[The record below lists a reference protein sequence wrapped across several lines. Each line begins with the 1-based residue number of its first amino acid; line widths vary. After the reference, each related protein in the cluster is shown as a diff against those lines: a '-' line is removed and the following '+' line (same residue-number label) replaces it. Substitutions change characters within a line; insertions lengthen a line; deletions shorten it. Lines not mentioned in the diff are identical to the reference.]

1 MKQFLLTIIILPF
14 LLSAQTEGKKIFSFS
29 NSPIPDQNITAI
41 ATDNTGLNWIGTLK
55 GLICY
60 NGKRWHTIT
69 SKNSKL
75 PSNKILSIK
84 IVGNTKY
91 TGTTEGLL
99 VIDNNTWDVYTSKN
113 SKLPSDKIR
122 KIIKI
127 KDNILIATSK
137 GLVKYSNDFEV
148 ILSSDKNGIIDDDFI
163 SMNVDHNN
171 VVWLGTNSGLYS
183 FSNNIWRIYNT
194 KNSELPN
201 NNIWDIVID
210 GEGKNG

>member
-41 ATDNTGLNWIGTLK
+41 ATDNTGLNWIGTLE

-91 TGTTEGLL
+91 IGTTKGLL
-99 VIDNNTWDVYTSKN
+99 VIT
-113 SKLPSDKIR
+113 I
-122 KIIKI
+122 
-127 KDNILIATSK
+127 
-137 GLVKYSNDFEV
+137 
-148 ILSSDKNGIIDDDFI
+148 
-163 SMNVDHNN
+163 
-171 VVWLGTNSGLYS
+171 VVG
-183 FSNNIWRIYNT
+183 F
-194 KNSELPN
+194 
-201 NNIWDIVID
+201 
-210 GEGKNG
+210 